1 MKQGIDVSAHDG
13 RIDWKKVK
21 DSGVNFAILRAGYGN
36 SITQK
41 DEQFQRNYREATRVG
56 IPVGAYWFSYAT
68 SVEDAKKEAKTCK
81 EAIKGCRLSYPIFYD
96 FEYDSVRYAA
106 EQGVQVTKPLATAF
120 AKAFLQEMERGGYYV
135 GNYANVDY
143 YQNYFDEKELKRY
156 PLWLAEWDVE
166 KPSIR
171 AALWQYS
178 ERGKVDGIAGAVDKN
193 RTNVDFPAIIR
204 RKGKNGF
211 PKETQKRTATVR
223 RSATLWAEAHT
234 GSKKIQQVKKGTVV
248 TLLQDDQWGW
258 SRVRFSGT
266 EGWMQNECLKGSG
279 LSAYP
284 TGICKGSDVNVRKS
298 PNLTGKVLTQLQ
310 KGERFTVISI
320 LPSQWLHI
328 RKEQQEGYVYYDP
341 SYLTIHLAK

>member
-223 RSATLWAEAHT
+223 PIRHPLGGGTHRLQEDTAGEKRHCGHFAARRPVGMEP
-234 GSKKIQQVKKGTVV
+234 GTVFRHRG
-248 TLLQDDQWGW
+248 LDAE
-258 SRVRFSGT
+258 RVPERVGT
-266 EGWMQNECLKGSG
+266 ERLPHGHLQGQRCECAEVPQPDGQGTDPTAKRRTLHGHQYFSKPMASHSQRQTGG
-279 LSAYP
+279 L
-284 TGICKGSDVNVRKS
+284 R
-298 PNLTGKVLTQLQ
+298 LL
-310 KGERFTVISI
+310 
-320 LPSQWLHI
+320 
-328 RKEQQEGYVYYDP
+328 
-341 SYLTIHLAK
+341 